1 MFIAPVKSGQRLGFT
16 LLEIMLAVGILGMM
30 SIAIYRFVESNL
42 VAMRVS
48 AEESTTDANYDGLAN
63 LLTEQ
68 LQNLPAGQGMLA
80 GEPFK
85 LNDQERDEM
94 TWVCSSGPGLLT
106 RYATGDFF
114 VTLRLRP
121 MNKGDLMEL
130 GFVRK
135 PKDDANPSSE
145 KETWVPLISN
155 VESMQIRYFDPRLNA
170 WAKQWTDTSVLPRLA
185 RLSIKRTGRSVP
197 WEAILPLQRTP
208 F

>member
-16 LLEIMLAVGILGMM
+16 ILEIMLAVGILGMM

-42 VAMRVS
+42 VAVRVS
-48 AEESTTDANYDGLAN
+48 AEESTTDASYDGLAN

-85 LNDQERDEM
+85 FNDRDRDEM
-94 TWVCSSGPGLLT
+94 TWVCSSGSGLLT

-114 VTLRLRP
+114 VTLRLRA

-145 KETWVPLISN
+145 NETWVPLISN

-170 WAKQWTDTSVLPRLA
+170 WAKQWTDTSVLPRLV
-185 RLSIKRTGRSVP
+185 RLSIKRMGRSVS
-197 WEAILPLQRTP
+197 WEAVLPLQRTP

>member
-42 VAMRVS
+42 VAVRVS
-48 AEESTTDANYDGLAN
+48 AEESTTDASYDGLAN

-80 GEPFK
+80 GEAFK
-85 LNDQERDEM
+85 LSGQERDEM
-94 TWVCSSGPGLLT
+94 SWVCSSGAGLLT
-106 RYATGDFF
+106 RYAAGDFF

-135 PKDDANPSSE
+135 PKDDATPSSE
-145 KETWVPLISN
+145 NETWVPLISN
-155 VESMQIRYFDPRLNA
+155 VESMQIRYFDPRLNT
-170 WAKQWTDTSVLPRLA
+170 WTKQWTDTSVLPHLV

-197 WEAILPLQRTP
+197 WEAMLPLQRTP

>member
-1 MFIAPVKSGQRLGFT
+1 
-16 LLEIMLAVGILGMM
+16 MM

-42 VAMRVS
+42 VAVRVS
-48 AEESTTDANYDGLAN
+48 AEESTTDASYDGLAN

-85 LNDQERDEM
+85 LNDLDRDEM

-106 RYATGDFF
+106 RYATGDFL

-135 PKDDANPSSE
+135 PKDDTNPSSE
-145 KETWVPLISN
+145 NESWVPLISN
-155 VESMQIRYFDPRLNA
+155 VESMQIRYFDPRLNT
-170 WAKQWTDTSVLPRLA
+170 WAKQWTDTSVLPRLV

-197 WEAILPLQRTP
+197 WEAVLPLQRTP

>member
-1 MFIAPVKSGQRLGFT
+1 MFIAPVRSGQRLGFT

-48 AEESTTDANYDGLAN
+48 AEESTTDATYDGLAN

-68 LQNLPAGQGMLA
+68 LQNLPTGQGMLA

-85 LNDQERDEM
+85 LNDRDRDEM

-106 RYATGDFF
+106 RYAIGDFF

-135 PKDDANPSSE
+135 PKDDANPSSGN
-145 KETWVPLISN
+145 ETWVPLISN

-170 WAKQWTDTSVLPRLA
+170 WAKQWTDTSVLPPLA

-197 WEAILPLQRTP
+197 WEAVLPLRRTP